1 MFSLI
6 FPFLI
11 HSVCGTTG
19 YPSVINFGVITWT
32 SLSIPLS
39 SFIFGSPLIWR
50 WSNIGS
56 CPGFK
61 RYETFDIDSLEMFS
75 GLICFQQVSA
85 WFLLSSYWVFFSRL
99 YSQVVDLNG
108 YTFWLTWLQVMNFV
122 SFALSYSVE
131 DLFDDDDQRFLFYL
145 QRENKFVGNRIQA
158 SMPLDSTLVPCSIN
172 NFIAS
177 FNLRHF
183 VIPSKTCCSYW
194 LVC

>member
-11 HSVCGTTG
+11 HAVCGTTG
-19 YPSVINFGVITWT
+19 YPSAINFGVITWT
-32 SLSIPLS
+32 SLP
-39 SFIFGSPLIWR
+39 SFIFGSLKIRR
-50 WSNIGS
+50 WSNIGLMPRLKKVGNIRHWLPRNVFWS
-56 CPGFK
+56 H
-61 RYETFDIDSLEMFS
+61 
-75 GLICFQQVSA
+75 
-85 WFLLSSYWVFFSRL
+85 LLPTSFRVISFEQLLGFFSRL

-108 YTFWLTWLQVMNFV
+108 YTFWLIWLHVMNFV
-122 SFALSYSVE
+122 SFALSCSVE
-131 DLFDDDDQRFLFYL
+131 DLFDDDDDQRFLFYL
-145 QRENKFVGNRIQA
+145 QRENKFVGNRILA
-158 SMPLDSTLVPCSIN
+158 SMPLDCISVPCSIN